1 MVMSQ
6 WLLSIT
12 GVVLIGVLVELL
24 LTDSPMS
31 KFVRSIY
38 AFFILFVIVQPLP
51 QFLNSASEMV
61 GGEVSLPINTELLA
75 TINAQ
80 SAAAL
85 ERRVVSELERAGYTD
100 VIIVIECDKTASAF
114 KAARVFVNAYG
125 AVITKP
131 NSNID
136 MKKEITDI
144 VRAVTVV
151 DESKIF
157 YAG

>member
-1 MVMSQ
+1 MSS

-51 QFLNSASEMV
+51 GFLRSASEMV
-61 GGEVSLPINTELLA
+61 GGDVGLPVNTELLA
-75 TINAQ
+75 KINAQ
-80 SAAAL
+80 STTAM
-85 ERRVVSELERAGYTD
+85 ERRVVSELERAGWTN
-100 VIIVIECDKTASAF
+100 VLVVIETDNTAQSF
-114 KAARVFVNAYG
+114 RVERVFVNAIG

-131 NSNID
+131 NNNID
-136 MKKEITDI
+136 MRREIIDI
-144 VRAVTVV
+144 VRTVAGV
-151 DESKIF
+151 NESRIV

>member
-1 MVMSQ
+1 MGMSQ

-12 GVVLIGVLVELL
+12 GVVLIGALVELL

-38 AFFILFVIVQPLP
+38 AFFILYVIVQPLP
-51 QFLNSASEMV
+51 QFLRSASEMV
-61 GGEVSLPINTELLA
+61 EGDISLPLNTELIE
-75 TINAQ
+75 TINSQ
-80 SAAAL
+80 TVTSM
-85 ERRVVSELERAGYTD
+85 ERRLQNELESAGWTNIL
-100 VIIVIECDKTASAF
+100 VVIETDKTASSF
-114 KAARVFVNAYG
+114 KIGRVFVNAYG

-131 NSNID
+131 NNNID

-144 VRAVTVV
+144 VRAVTGV
-151 DESKIF
+151 DENKIL